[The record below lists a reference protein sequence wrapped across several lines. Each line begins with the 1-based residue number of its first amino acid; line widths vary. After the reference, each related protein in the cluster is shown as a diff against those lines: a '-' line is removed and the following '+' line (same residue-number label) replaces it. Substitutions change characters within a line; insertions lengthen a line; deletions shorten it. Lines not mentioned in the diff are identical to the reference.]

1 MDSLKLATSSAR
13 GPVLILIIIAVL
25 ALLPQARRF
34 AHPPPNHEAR
44 ERVQQA
50 APAFLQE
57 TAP

>member
-25 ALLPQARRF
+25 ALLPQARRL
-34 AHPPPNHEAR
+34 APTQPHP
-44 ERVQQA
+44 QQT
-50 APAFLQE
+50 APAPIQE